1 MSEEIFSYT
10 DVVDI
15 YVPLLNEGTDVV
27 RPTKAISLGRM
38 RYKILPTPN
47 YSPDLEEWEFPPGSI
62 VECRIENREGK
73 RVLVARHSV
82 TV

>member
-1 MSEEIFSYT
+1 MSEEMVSYT
-10 DVVDI
+10 DTVDI

-27 RPTKAISLGRM
+27 RPTKAIPLGRM
-38 RYKILPTPN
+38 RYKVLPTSD

-73 RVLVARHSV
+73 QVLVARHKV
-82 TV
+82 AE